1 MLVCANDQRR
11 PTMAQAEAAVQLE
24 VGVLYN
30 GMTRNV
36 RYHPRELG
44 QALFQQACHVFEIK
58 PPERGPLALF
68 LPDNAT
74 EVRPAAT
81 LEQARGPPGP
91 TLNPR
96 PRQASAAAPDRA
108 PW

>member
-1 MLVCANDQRR
+1 
-11 PTMAQAEAAVQLE
+11 MAQAEAAVQLE

-74 EVRPAAT
+74 EVRPDVT
-81 LEQARGPPGP
+81 VEQAGVHPDT
-91 TLNPR
+91 TLILR
-96 PRQASAAAPDRA
+96 PREASTGAA
-108 PW
+108 

>member
-1 MLVCANDQRR
+1 MV
-11 PTMAQAEAAVQLE
+11 QAEAAVHLE

-44 QALFQQACHVFEIK
+44 RALFERACHVFEIK

-74 EVRPAAT
+74 EVRPDVTAEEAGVRPDTT
-81 LEQARGPPGP
+81 LI
-91 TLNPR
+91 LR
-96 PRQASAAAPDRA
+96 PREASTGAA
-108 PW
+108 

>member
-1 MLVCANDQRR
+1 
-11 PTMAQAEAAVQLE
+11 MAQAEAAVHLE

-36 RYHPRELG
+36 RYHRRETG
-44 QALFQQACHVFEIK
+44 HALFERACHVFEIK

-74 EVRPAAT
+74 EVRPDVTVEEAGVHPETT
-81 LEQARGPPGP
+81 LI
-91 TLNPR
+91 LR
-96 PRQASAAAPDRA
+96 PREASTGVT
-108 PW
+108 